1 MTTAAPDERAAGA
14 IDFDTAP
21 DRWRHWRL
29 GVDGTVATLSLD
41 VAEDAPLHGDAPLKM
56 NSYDLGVDIELADAV
71 QRLRFEHPE
80 VRVVVLTSGRAGVFS
95 AGANIPMLAAASHP
109 FKVNFCKYT
118 NETRNAIED
127 AAAHSGQ
134 TWMCA
139 LNGTAS
145 GGGYELAMAC
155 DHILLVD
162 DGSSAVSLPEGPL
175 LAVLPGTGGLTR
187 LVDKRRVRRDLAD
200 AFCTTAEGARG
211 ERALAWGLV
220 DELAPRSGFDA
231 AVRAR
236 AQTLAAASDRPAA
249 ATGISLGALR
259 PRLDGDA
266 IVHPHV
272 RVEVDRGRGVATL
285 EVAGPT
291 PADAAADLA
300 AVHRLGDAWW
310 PLAVAREIDDALLRL
325 RFGEPEAGTL
335 VLRSRGDPAAVAAV
349 DATLLAHA
357 DDWLVRE
364 IVLMLART
372 LRRLDLTARS
382 LIALIEPGSCFTG
395 TLLEL
400 VLAADRS
407 WMLDAGEATAAAPV
421 VAVTGMNL
429 GPLPATG
436 GWSRLLAHFSGRDD
450 AAAAVAAR
458 IGEPLVAAAAA
469 ELGLVTATPDELDWE
484 DEVRLGLEE
493 RASFSADAL
502 TAMEASLRFP
512 GPETLHSKV
521 FGRLSAWQ
529 NWVFQRPNATGENG
543 ALPSFGTGRRPR
555 FDRRR
560 T

>member
-1 MTTAAPDERAAGA
+1 MTTAAPDDRAATG
-14 IDFDTAP
+14 IDFDTSR

-29 GVDGTVATLSLD
+29 DVADEVATLSLD
-41 VAEDAPLHGDAPLKM
+41 VAEDAPLRGDAPLKM

-71 QRLRFEHPE
+71 QRLRFEHPQ

-127 AAAHSGQ
+127 ASTHSGQ
-134 TWMCA
+134 RWLCA

-162 DGSSAVSLPEGPL
+162 DGSSAVSLPEVPL

-220 DELAPRSGFDA
+220 DELAPRSGFEA
-231 AVRAR
+231 AVGERAR
-236 AQTLAAASDRPAA
+236 AMAAASDRPTA
-249 ATGISLGALR
+249 ATGVTLGPLR
-259 PRLDGDA
+259 PRLDGGGLA
-266 IVHPHV
+266 YPHV
-272 RVEVDRGRGVATL
+272 RVAVDRERGTASI
-285 EVAGPT
+285 EVSGPA
-291 PADAAADLA
+291 PVDADADLDA
-300 AVHRLGDAWW
+300 IHRLGDAWW
-310 PLAVAREIDDALLRL
+310 PLAVARELDDAVLRL
-325 RFGEPEAGTL
+325 RFDEPEAGTL

-349 DATLLAHA
+349 DALLLAHA

-382 LIALIEPGSCFTG
+382 LVALVESGSCFAG

-407 WMLDAGEATAAAPV
+407 WMLDGADSNDAPV

-429 GPLPATG
+429 GALPATG
-436 GWSRLLAHFSGRDD
+436 GWSRLLGHFSGRED
-450 AAAAVAAR
+450 AVAAVAAR
-458 IGEPLVAAAAA
+458 VGAPLDTAAAAA
-469 ELGLVTATPDELDWE
+469 LGLVTATPDELDWD

-529 NWVFQRPNATGENG
+529 NWVFQRPNATGESG